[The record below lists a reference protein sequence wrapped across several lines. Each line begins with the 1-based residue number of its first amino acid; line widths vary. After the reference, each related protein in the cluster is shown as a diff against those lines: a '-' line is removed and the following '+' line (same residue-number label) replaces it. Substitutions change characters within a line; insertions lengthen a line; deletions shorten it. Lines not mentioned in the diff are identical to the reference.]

1 MGNCVLPGCA
11 DALLNAKNA
20 KVTPAEQRT
29 KPIKTRGLKKA
40 DGDADFFFIV
50 NFPSVYSDEV
60 PILPEPPSG
69 CHAFFLSGNRQQS
82 VKVVDLAPLL
92 HWDPHLRMDRA
103 F

>member
-20 KVTPAEQRT
+20 RVTPAEQRT

-40 DGDADFFFIV
+40 DGEADFFFIV
-50 NFPSVYSDEV
+50 NFPSVYSTEARM
-60 PILPEPPSG
+60 LPERPTG

-82 VKVVDLAPLL
+82 VAVVDLARRFVLCGKTCRP
-92 HWDPHLRMDRA
+92 
-103 F
+103 